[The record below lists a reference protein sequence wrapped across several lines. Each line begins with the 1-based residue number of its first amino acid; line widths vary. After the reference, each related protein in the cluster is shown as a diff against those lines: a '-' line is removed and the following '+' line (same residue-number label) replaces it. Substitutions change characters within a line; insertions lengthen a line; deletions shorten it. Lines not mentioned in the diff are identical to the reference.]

1 MKRLFFGGIH
11 PKYNKEM
18 STGITTFS
26 QITPSQV
33 VIPLQQHIGSPCTP
47 LVKVGDHV
55 VIGQKIGDGDGLC
68 VPVHASVSGKV
79 LAVEPRPHTSG
90 RDVMAIVIENDFQ
103 DTEIESMAGNPVL
116 QAYRASQDGKGSEEG
131 QISKMLEAFPLGQM
145 DTDEILSLIR
155 EAGIVGM
162 GGAAFPGNVKAL
174 SAMGNVD
181 TLIANACECEP
192 YITADDS
199 LLRTSPEQVMAGMKI
214 LCHVLQPSRLVLAVE
229 DNKKAAIEKVRRLL
243 PKYEGIE
250 LAVLPTRYPQGAEK
264 QLIQA
269 LTGREIPPGQLPVSV
284 NCAVFNVSTFAA
296 IFRAV
301 VWKMPLTKRIVTI
314 SGEAIAEP
322 QNFIVR
328 IGTPF
333 HDLIEAA
340 GGLNDKTERVISGG
354 PMMGFAQKD
363 LAVPVIKATNSILC
377 LMKDKNGAAENPVC
391 IRCGKC
397 VEACPM
403 KLQPLYLYR
412 FEKAQ
417 DLEALERLNLMDCI
431 ECGSCAF
438 TCPGK
443 LPLVER
449 FRRGKQSLR
458 EAKTK

>member
-18 STGITTFS
+18 STQVTNFHT
-26 QITPSQV
+26 ITPKQV
-33 VIPLQQHIGSPCTP
+33 VIPMQQHIGAPCQP
-47 LVKVGDHV
+47 LVQVGDKV
-55 VIGQKIGDGDGLC
+55 LRGQKIGDGEGLC
-68 VPVHASVSGKV
+68 VPVHASVSGTV
-79 LAVEPRPHTSG
+79 MAIEPRPHTSG
-90 RDVMAIVIENDFQ
+90 RMVNSVIIENDFQ
-103 DTEIESMAGNPVL
+103 DTTVALTPNNTP
-116 QAYRASQDGKGSEEG
+116 
-131 QISKMLEAFPLGQM
+131 LEQL
-145 DTDEILSLIR
+145 DSDEILHTIR

-199 LLRTSPEQVMAGMKI
+199 LLRTEPD
-214 LCHVLQPSRLVLAVE
+214 HVLEGMLLLKQVLKPGRMVLAVE
-229 DNKKAAIEKVRRLL
+229 DNKAIAIEKVNSLL
-243 PKYEGIE
+243 KDYPGIE

-264 QLIQA
+264 QLIQS
-269 LTGREIPPGQLPVSV
+269 LTGREVAPGQLPVSV
-284 NCAVFNVSTFAA
+284 GCAVFNVSTFAA
-296 IFRAV
+296 IYRAV
-301 VWKMPLTKRIVTI
+301 RLGLPLIQRIVTI

-333 HDLIEAA
+333 LDLIEVA
-340 GGLNDKTERVISGG
+340 GGLHDKTERVISGG
-354 PMMGFAQKD
+354 PMMGFAQSD

-377 LMKDKNGAAENPVC
+377 LLKDRNGAAENPVC
-391 IRCGKC
+391 LRCGKC
-397 VEACPM
+397 VNVCPM
-403 KLQPLYLYR
+403 RLQPLYMYR
-412 FEKAQ
+412 FTNAGKVEELQ
-417 DLEALERLNLMDCI
+417 RLNILDCI

-449 FRRGKQSLR
+449 FRKGKQMVR
-458 EAKTK
+458 EANAK

>member
-1 MKRLFFGGIH
+1 MKHLFFGGIH

-18 STGITTFS
+18 SARVTTLHT
-26 QITPSQV
+26 INPARV
-33 VIPLQQHIGSPCTP
+33 VIPMQQHIGAPCVP
-47 LVKVGDHV
+47 LVKVGDRV
-55 VIGQKIGDGDGLC
+55 KRGQKIGDGEGLC
-68 VPVHASVSGKV
+68 VPVHASVSGTV
-79 LAVEPRPHTSG
+79 VAIEPRPHTNG
-90 RDVMAIVIENDFQ
+90 RMVNAVVIENDFQ
-103 DTEIESMAGNPVL
+103 DETVPPVIPKT
-116 QAYRASQDGKGSEEG
+116 D
-131 QISKMLEAFPLGQM
+131 
-145 DTDEILSLIR
+145 DEILHAIR

-199 LLRTSPEQVMAGMKI
+199 LLRTNPE
-214 LCHVLQPSRLVLAVE
+214 HVLSGMQILGRLLKPNRIVLAVE
-229 DNKKAAIEKVRRLL
+229 DNKAEAIGKIN
-243 PKYEGIE
+243 GILKDFPGID

-269 LTGREIPPGQLPVSV
+269 LTGREVPPGQLPVKV
-284 NCAVFNVSTFAA
+284 GCAVFNVSTFAA
-296 IFRAV
+296 IYRAV
-301 VWKMPLTKRIVTI
+301 VLGIPLTQRIVTI

-333 HDLIEAA
+333 HDLIEVA

-354 PMMGFAQKD
+354 PMMGFAQSD

-377 LMKDKNGAAENPVC
+377 LLKDQNGAAENPVC
-391 IRCGKC
+391 LRCGKC
-397 VEACPM
+397 VSVCPM
-403 KLQPLYLYR
+403 RLQPLYMYR
-412 FEKAQ
+412 FTNAGRVAELDK
-417 DLEALERLNLMDCI
+417 LNILDCI

-443 LPLVER
+443 LPLVEQ
-449 FRRGKQSLR
+449 FRKGKQMVR
-458 EAKTK
+458 EAKAK